1 MGSQGIPDPQHVHSR
16 PPSQIQWQRHCPH
29 GWWGTLLRRLLASP
43 LRDKQQPSPAAPPAA
58 THTAYSA
65 TTSVVAATVRA
76 YSPLMSGSPYW
87 LLTRMAC
94 MPGTLLAHRAVSCRQ
109 ETPRHTARSARQCQL
124 PSTPTNKVRHIPADE
139 LLQAR
144 LHCGMLAQREMEGSH
159 SASTGHAMGTE
170 CYAASPPGHVPAS
183 PPLLPFVP
191 RSEEPRTCPFSPTA
205 THYAC
210 AKCDCAAQRHTV
222 DASRCDDQMT
232 ATFRGG
238 TNQLLNQIQHTKRYI
253 PAQEARGIRRECPG
267 DLGA

>member
-1 MGSQGIPDPQHVHSR
+1 MHGVAGHTR
-16 PPSQIQWQRHCPH
+16 PAAR
-29 GWWGTLLRRLLASP
+29 TLSAAIANTVAKTLSTRLVGNASSSSP
-43 LRDKQQPSPAAPPAA
+43 GLTAAGQQQPSPAAPPVA

-159 SASTGHAMGTE
+159 SASTGDATDTE

-191 RSEEPRTCPFSPTA
+191 RSEVPRTCPFSPTA

-222 DASRCDDQMT
+222 DASRCDDRMT

-238 TNQLLNQIQHTKRYI
+238 TTSF
-253 PAQEARGIRRECPG
+253 
-267 DLGA
+267 